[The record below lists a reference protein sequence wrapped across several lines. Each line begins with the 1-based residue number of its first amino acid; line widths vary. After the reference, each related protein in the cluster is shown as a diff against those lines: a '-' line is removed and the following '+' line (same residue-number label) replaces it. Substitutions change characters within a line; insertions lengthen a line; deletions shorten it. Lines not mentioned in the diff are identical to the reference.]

1 MTDQSTKEKIIAHAH
16 KLFAE
21 KGFNGV
27 SVREIS
33 QAADVNVAAINYH
46 FNNKENLYKH
56 TLNSCISDMA
66 SDMRGLREKNQTANP
81 QEFAIIMFDYFI
93 ENSADLKSSFKM
105 FVIDS
110 EVYPELPEHND
121 EVIGPPGGTVL
132 YECLQ
137 SFKPEASH
145 DDLIWAVRVIFTTV
159 IHKALL
165 FTSSCLMESKKM
177 HKTEKSDFDELIK
190 RVVKVT
196 LNDI

>member
-1 MTDQSTKEKIIAHAH
+1 MTDQTTKEKIISHAH

-27 SVREIS
+27 SIREIS

-56 TLNSCISDMA
+56 TLNSCISEMA
-66 SDMRGLREKNQTANP
+66 SDMRSLLDKNQQATP
-81 QEFAIIMFDYFI
+81 EEFAVIMFDYFI

-110 EVYPELPEHND
+110 EIYPELPEHND

-145 DDLIWAVRVIFTTV
+145 GDLIWAVRVIFTTV

-165 FTSSCLMESKKM
+165 FTSSCLMDSKKIY
-177 HKTEKSDFDELIK
+177 KIEKEDFNELIK
-190 RVVKVT
+190 RLVRVT
-196 LNDI
+196 INDI

>member
-1 MTDQSTKEKIIAHAH
+1 M
-16 KLFAE
+16 
-21 KGFNGV
+21 
-27 SVREIS
+27 
-33 QAADVNVAAINYH
+33 
-46 FNNKENLYKH
+46 
-56 TLNSCISDMA
+56 SDMA
-66 SDMRGLREKNQTANP
+66 TDMRGLREKNQQATP
-81 QEFAIIMFDYFI
+81 EEFSIILFDYFI

-110 EVYPELPEHND
+110 EIYPELPEHND

-137 SFKPEASH
+137 NFKPQASH
-145 DDLIWAVRVIFTTV
+145 DDLIWAVRVIFTMV
-159 IHKALL
+159 VHKALL

-177 HKTEKSDFDELIK
+177 YKIEKSDFDDLIK

>member
-1 MTDQSTKEKIIAHAH
+1 MSDQSTKEKIITHAH

-21 KGFNGV
+21 KGYNGV

-33 QAADVNVAAINYH
+33 QAAQVNVAAINYH
-46 FNNKENLYKH
+46 FKNKENLYKQ
-56 TLNSCISDMA
+56 TLNSCISEMA
-66 SDMRGLREKNQTANP
+66 NDMRGLFEANKEVSP
-81 QEFAIIMFDYFI
+81 EEFSIIMFDYFI

-110 EVYPELPEHND
+110 EIYPDLPENND

-132 YECLQ
+132 YEFLQ
-137 SFKPEASH
+137 LYKPNASH

-165 FTSSCLMESKKM
+165 FTSTCLMQSKKM
-177 HKTEKSDFDELIK
+177 HKTEKEDFNELIR
-190 RVVKVT
+190 RVVRVT
-196 LNDI
+196 INDI

>member
-1 MTDQSTKEKIIAHAH
+1 MTDQSTKEKIISHAH

-21 KGFNGV
+21 KGYNGV

-56 TLNSCISDMA
+56 TLNACISEMA
-66 SDMRGLREKNQTANP
+66 NEVRSLLDNNQGVNP
-81 QEFAIIMFDYFI
+81 SEFAVLMFDYFV

-110 EVYPELPEHND
+110 EVYPELPEHSD

-132 YECLQ
+132 YECIQ
-137 SFKPEASH
+137 SNKPNASH

-177 HKTEKSDFDELIK
+177 YKVDRADFNELIK